1 MLLSKGLQI
10 MKNLVI
16 AHGGGP
22 TSVINASLAGA
33 IKELKNKNFKGKI
46 LAPRFGSAGL
56 LNEDFIDL
64 TNVSDKDIELLIHT
78 PGSAIGTSRFPLYDK
93 EYEKII
99 DILIKNDIGYVLF
112 TGGNGS
118 MDTIGNIYKHAL
130 KRNYEIICGGIPKTV
145 DNDIALTDHAP
156 GFISC
161 AKFIMQSVSDC
172 AQDIKGLPIH
182 VSIIE
187 VMGRNA
193 GWLAASSALA
203 KINEDDAPHIILFP
217 EIPFDE
223 EKFLKLV
230 KEKHEKYKG
239 VIVVASEGL
248 VDKNGNPIVKPIYK
262 TERATYFGDVAS
274 YLQTLVISKLGIKAR
289 SEKPGLLC
297 RCSSSLVS
305 ELDLEEA
312 QLMGK
317 ISVDTVL
324 AGKNGYMVGIKRISS
339 FPYKIEPILIPI
351 NEVMLNESKFPE
363 HFMSSDKYNVSK
375 EFIEWLRPLVGYPNK
390 VISFVDKSN

>member
-1 MLLSKGLQI
+1 
-10 MKNLVI
+10 MKNI
-16 AHGGGP
+16 IIGHGGGP
-22 TSVINASLAGA
+22 TSVLNASLAGA
-33 IKELKNKNFKGKI
+33 IKELKAKGFDGKI
-46 LAPRFGSAGL
+46 YAARFGSKGL

-64 TNVSDKDIELLIHT
+64 TNISDHDLEVLIHT

-93 EYEKII
+93 EYEQIV
-99 DILIKNDIGYVLF
+99 DVLIKHNIGYVLF
-112 TGGNGS
+112 SGGNGS

-130 KRNYEIICGGIPKTV
+130 KRDYHIVCGGIPKTV
-145 DNDIALTDHAP
+145 DNDISITDHAP

-182 VSIIE
+182 VSVIE

-203 KINEDDAPHIILFP
+203 RVNEEDAPHIILFP

-223 EKFLKLV
+223 DKFLKVV
-230 KEKHEKYKG
+230 KEKHDKCGG

-248 VDKNGNPIVKPIYK
+248 KNKDGSPIVKPVYK
-262 TERATYFGDVAS
+262 TDRATYFGDVGS
-274 YLQTLVISKLGIKAR
+274 HLQMLIIEKLGIKAR

-297 RCSSSLVS
+297 RCSTALTSD
-305 ELDLEEA
+305 LDLEEA

-317 ISVDTVL
+317 TAVDAVL
-324 AGKNGYMVGIKRISS
+324 SEKNGYMAGIKRISS
-339 FPYKIEPILIPI
+339 NPYKIEPILIPI
-351 NEVMLNESKFPE
+351 EKVMLEESIFPE
-363 HFMSSDKYNVSK
+363 KYMSEDKYNVSK
-375 EFIEWLRPLVGYPNK
+375 EFIEWLKPLVGTPK
-390 VISFVDKSN
+390 EAISFVDKK

>member
-1 MLLSKGLQI
+1 
-10 MKNLVI
+10 MKNI
-16 AHGGGP
+16 IIGHRGGP
-22 TSVINASLAGA
+22 TSVLNASLAGA
-33 IKELKNKNFKGKI
+33 IKELKAKGFDGKI
-46 LAPRFGSAGL
+46 YAARFGSKGL

-64 TNVSDKDIELLIHT
+64 TNISDHDLEVLIHT

-93 EYEKII
+93 EYEQIV
-99 DILIKNDIGYVLF
+99 DVLIKHDIGYVLF
-112 TGGNGS
+112 SGGNGS

-130 KRNYEIICGGIPKTV
+130 KRDYHIVCGGIPKTV
-145 DNDIALTDHAP
+145 DNDISITDHAP

-182 VSIIE
+182 VSVIE

-203 KINEDDAPHIILFP
+203 RINKEDAPHIILFP

-223 EKFLKLV
+223 DKFLKV
-230 KEKHEKYKG
+230 VREKYEKYGG

-248 VDKNGNPIVKPIYK
+248 KDKDGNPIVKPVYK
-262 TERATYFGDVAS
+262 TERATYFGDVGS
-274 YLQTLVISKLGIKAR
+274 HLQMLIISKLGIKAR

-297 RCSSSLVS
+297 RCSTALTS

-317 ISVDTVL
+317 TAVDAVL
-324 AGKNGYMVGIKRISS
+324 DGKNGYMAGIKRISS
-339 FPYKIEPILIPI
+339 NPYKIEPILIPI
-351 NEVMLNESKFPE
+351 EKVMLEESIFPE
-363 HFMSSDKYNVSK
+363 KYMSEDKYNVSE
-375 EFIEWLRPLVGYPNK
+375 EFIEWLKPLVGTPK
-390 VISFVDKSN
+390 EAISFVDKK